1 MKRPNYA
8 DVPEEENEGKFY
20 VDKRDLGGSRLD
32 LSSETNFVIFFSLLQ
47 LNQNVKRRQKRKRS
61 LPQHQ
66 LPKTSG
72 VSALRTL
79 TTSKKGSQQQARQHS
94 VLL

>member
-32 LSSETNFVIFFSLLQ
+32 LSSETNFVIFFLC
-47 LNQNVKRRQKRKRS
+47 
-61 LPQHQ
+61 
-66 LPKTSG
+66 
-72 VSALRTL
+72 
-79 TTSKKGSQQQARQHS
+79 
-94 VLL
+94 